1 MNTTADIRSFHVII
15 DAPAPVV
22 FAFIRNVENLA
33 QWSVHF
39 AKGGVQLDRDGGAYV
54 ESPAGRV
61 YFTITGDEATGVID
75 WWSGPSKTIL
85 KRWPTRVV
93 ALSEGRTLYQV
104 TALLSSDEAGMPNLE
119 QIFDDEL
126 GAIKR
131 IVEEQGV
138 IA

>member
-1 MNTTADIRSFHVII
+1 MIATAEIRSFHVVI

-22 FAFIRNVENLA
+22 FAFIRNVANLP

-61 YFTITGDEATGVID
+61 YFTITGDEATGVLD
-75 WWSGPSKTIL
+75 WWSGPSKTVL

-93 ALSEGRTLYQV
+93 SLSQGTTLYQV
-104 TALLSSDEAGMPNLE
+104 TALLSPEEAQMPNLE

-126 GAIKR
+126 GTLKQV
-131 IVEEQGV
+131 VERQGV
-138 IA
+138 TA